1 MNIKQLNPL
10 IYHRIQR
17 TESSLKLSISDSWE
31 MENRRVCL
39 KEEKQEKEKKR
50 VKRRLS
56 FAHESISKSFHL
68 PILEFHCIFSF
79 VFMFCFVL
87 RCCFLFDSVFYLFLC
102 LFVCFFFFLN
112 FYLFSISKDRSLFSW
127 LCSSSSLRKYQI
139 WRLKLKWVPMLA
151 QLEGVSSQ
159 RHSRF

>member
-10 IYHRIQR
+10 IYHLIQR
-17 TESSLKLSISDSWE
+17 TEPSLKLSISDSWE

-39 KEEKQEKEKKR
+39 KEEKQEKEKK
-50 VKRRLS
+50 KRLS

-68 PILEFHCIFSF
+68 PILEFHCIFSL

-127 LCSSSSLRKYQI
+127 LCSNSSLRKYQI
-139 WRLKLKWVPMLA
+139 WRLKIEMCSDVGSIRGL
-151 QLEGVSSQ
+151 
-159 RHSRF
+159 F